1 MVKHEGGMDI
11 CPYPP
16 VFLVGAEGL
25 EPRHSPCK
33 GDALPTELSARE
45 RARSA
50 FVIGRKRERRCQR
63 GKEGSAV
70 KRENAPEARAR
81 RAWRGRGTDIRLPG
95 NEKCE
100 NLTMA
105 CFLL

>member
-16 VFLVGAEGL
+16 LFFWWALRGL
-25 EPRHSPCK
+25 NPRHSPCK
-33 GDALPTELSARE
+33 GDALPTELIARE

-63 GKEGSAV
+63 GKEGAAV
-70 KRENAPEARAR
+70 KRENAPEARAW

-95 NEKCE
+95 E
-100 NLTMA
+100 
-105 CFLL
+105 